1 MIQSW
6 FPTLIYSENLS
17 NRFGESFNSSI
28 YSRLLEIKKEHEKTK
43 DWNCGTYTTLGI
55 ENINLFEE
63 KYFSELLDVCKE
75 HVEIF
80 SEEMLVDKKYKLTCK
95 DYWGNIASPGD
106 FQERHTHI
114 NSQFS
119 LVYYVKTPENCGDIV
134 FYSPRSEEC
143 LTIPTRDGNYS
154 NYMYCTYKAV
164 QSNVIIFRSNVPH
177 MVKQNNS
184 KENRCSIAMN
194 FNYN

>member
-1 MIQSW
+1 MSHLPVDRDKNYMREMW
-6 FPTLIYSENLS
+6 GTTRLI
-17 NRFGESFNSSI
+17 
-28 YSRLLEIKKEHEKTK
+28 T
-43 DWNCGTYTTLGI
+43 D
-55 ENINLFEE
+55 
-63 KYFSELLDVCKE
+63 
-75 HVEIF
+75 
-80 SEEMLVDKKYKLTCK
+80 
-95 DYWGNIASPGD
+95 
-106 FQERHTHI
+106 
-114 NSQFS
+114 
-119 LVYYVKTPENCGDIV
+119 YVKTPENCGDIV